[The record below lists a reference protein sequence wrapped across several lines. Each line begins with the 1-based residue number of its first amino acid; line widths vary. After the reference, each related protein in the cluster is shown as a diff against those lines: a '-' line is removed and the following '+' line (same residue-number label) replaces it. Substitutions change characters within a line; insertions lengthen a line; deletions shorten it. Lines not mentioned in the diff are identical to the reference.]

1 MKKTIKSFLCLALSG
16 VFLLSGCEKK
26 VNSDLSVISV
36 SNVPETTS
44 VTAFPALS
52 CGVRI
57 EKAPDK
63 IVSLSPAVTE
73 IICELGFKDKLVGIS
88 DYCDFPS
95 GLNAVKVGSTENPNI
110 DAIVKLKPDIV
121 FTLSELSER
130 EAYTLGQSSITV
142 LTAEPPK
149 NMEGYSALYREIST
163 MFYGRES
170 VEGEKGTEKSV
181 QIGSDARLALEN
193 AATNVKLD
201 SFVYVTEKFT
211 IAGTDTFESAVL
223 SLSGTNICGEKGYVS
238 ADKLKSAPKFI
249 IADNTLSNDELAKD
263 ETLNEFING
272 GAEVRF
278 VNAAAFERPTART
291 ADVFKELS
299 SNNATVSDN
308 KSSQ

>member
-63 IVSLSPAVTE
+63 IISLSPAVTE

-95 GLNAVKVGSTENPNI
+95 GLNAEKVGSTENPNI

-149 NMEGYSALYREIST
+149 NMEGYSTLYREIST

-278 VNAAAFERPTART
+278 VNAAAFERPTSRT